1 MDILRVFY
9 APAKAMQNVLE
20 KNKFPW
26 VILIITLLYPNFNT
40 LLNYS
45 ATRQLVN
52 EQLQR
57 QFAQT
62 GISMTPDQLDV
73 MLTTAMATTFVT
85 TIVAA
90 VAMWFAFSAL
100 LVFIAGFFDNERPF
114 KGIIALVGYANMIL
128 VLSSVVS
135 GVLFKLGYKDVD
147 FSLGMFLQHPE
158 YNLAITALF
167 QSFSLFRIWKYVVI
181 GVGLNYCVE
190 TPGKAA
196 AITVIMFIIATAV
209 TVVPMMFVPA
219 GMVPAM

>member
-128 VLSSVVS
+128 VLSSVV
-135 GVLFKLGYKDVD
+135 
-147 FSLGMFLQHPE
+147 
-158 YNLAITALF
+158 
-167 QSFSLFRIWKYVVI
+167 
-181 GVGLNYCVE
+181 
-190 TPGKAA
+190 
-196 AITVIMFIIATAV
+196 
-209 TVVPMMFVPA
+209 
-219 GMVPAM
+219 